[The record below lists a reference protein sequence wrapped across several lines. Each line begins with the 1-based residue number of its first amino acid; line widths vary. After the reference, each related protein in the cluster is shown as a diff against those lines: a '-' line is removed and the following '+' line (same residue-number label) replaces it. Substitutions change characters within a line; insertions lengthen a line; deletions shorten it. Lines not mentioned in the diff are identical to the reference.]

1 MEGSKE
7 LQMTL
12 TMTELFE
19 QMKDQ
24 SYLIG
29 ESLKS
34 NPQVMELA
42 AKIQASDDDDLTLR
56 DFAQAGGTKLGNI
69 LSRVLGKTSYMWDK
83 VVKKVKVYVKN
94 EKGELVPVYVVDGD
108 SSSGQ
113 LEKEEEEPCIIFT
126 TNAVANFMDSQKDT
140 LKDSMLNYL
149 SVYILSKWLNL
160 IKPDESARFEAML
173 KELEEDMRQLGA
185 QRDKPKRS

>member
-7 LQMTL
+7 LTL
-12 TMTELFE
+12 TLTTKDLFA

-29 ESLKS
+29 EALKS

-42 AKIQASDDDDLTLR
+42 AKIQASDDDDVTLQ
-56 DFAQAGGTKLGNI
+56 DFAQSGGTKLGNI
-69 LSRVLGKTSYMWDK
+69 LSRVLGKTSYKWSTSMVDSK
-83 VVKKVKVYVKN
+83 EVKQ
-94 EKGELVPVYVVDGD
+94 LV
-108 SSSGQ
+108 
-113 LEKEEEEPCIIFT
+113 FT

-160 IKPDESARFEAML
+160 IKPDESARFENML

>member
-1 MEGSKE
+1 MEGSK
-7 LQMTL
+7 TL
-12 TMTELFE
+12 TLELTTKDLFA

-42 AKIQASDDDDLTLR
+42 AKIQASDDDDVTLQ

-69 LSRVLGKTSYMWDK
+69 LSRVLGKTSYKWQEAQEGDQK
-83 VVKKVKVYVKN
+83 VKK
-94 EKGELVPVYVVDGD
+94 L
-108 SSSGQ
+108 
-113 LEKEEEEPCIIFT
+113 IFT
-126 TNAVANFMDSQKDT
+126 TNAVANFMDSQKET